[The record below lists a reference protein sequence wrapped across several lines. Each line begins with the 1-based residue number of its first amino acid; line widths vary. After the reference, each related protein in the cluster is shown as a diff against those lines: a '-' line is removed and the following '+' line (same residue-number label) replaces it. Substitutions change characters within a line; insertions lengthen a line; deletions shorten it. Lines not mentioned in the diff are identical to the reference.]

1 MGLGGHL
8 QSTVQHATF
17 NPAAVWLCMS
27 KRPFFQET
35 DKMQKDQSRCTWKI
49 TSPESVTTYWGERKK
64 KKWHIPQKP
73 GLKQERYSYL
83 VKLMYGDNKY
93 KKNQYNFLWHLH
105 FLWPACDTI
114 QIEAVMIRFGQGFY
128 YKEGWGGGWKT
139 RMIEDPQIARLRL
152 SAVP

>member
-1 MGLGGHL
+1 MVVHVKKAFLSGDWQDAEG
-8 QSTVQHATF
+8 
-17 NPAAVWLCMS
+17 
-27 KRPFFQET
+27 
-35 DKMQKDQSRCTWKI
+35 
-49 TSPESVTTYWGERKK
+49 SVTLYLKDNVTRICYDILRGEKK
-64 KKWHIPQKP
+64 NKWHIPQKP

-83 VKLMYGDNKY
+83 VKLMYGDKKY

-114 QIEAVMIRFGQGFY
+114 QIEGVMIRFGQGFY
-128 YKEGWGGGWKT
+128 YKEGWGGGWKA